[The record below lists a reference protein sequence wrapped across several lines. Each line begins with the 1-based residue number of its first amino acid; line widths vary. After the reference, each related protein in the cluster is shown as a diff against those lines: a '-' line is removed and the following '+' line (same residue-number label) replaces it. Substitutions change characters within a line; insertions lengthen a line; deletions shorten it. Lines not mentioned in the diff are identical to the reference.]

1 MSTKALEPTMLLA
14 DGIVFPEGPRWIDDR
29 LWFVDMHGHKVLT
42 VDLDGNSE
50 TVVDYPDKPS
60 GMGVLPDGTKI
71 CVSMRRRV
79 LDKIEPDGSLTL
91 YADLNDIPGT
101 SLNDMVVDGRG
112 RAYVG
117 NRLPHGPSLKPKS
130 ESIILV
136 EPGGEHRIV
145 ADGMTGPNGCGITP
159 DNKTLIIKDGEG
171 LTAFT
176 IDDDGELSDRRV
188 WAETPGRGPDGIC
201 LDAEGGLWVGSPGG
215 HSFYR
220 ILEGGEITDEIPLP
234 DDVWG
239 VAPALGGPDRKT
251 LFMLEARNTVENSLR
266 LLGINSYEG
275 DLTSTS
281 KGWVRTVEV
290 DIPGAG
296 WP

>member
-1 MSTKALEPTMLLA
+1 VSATILEPTMLLA

-29 LWFVDMHGHKVLT
+29 LWMVDMHGHRVLT
-42 VDLDGNSE
+42 VALDGTSE
-50 TVVDYPDKPS
+50 TVIDYPDKPS
-60 GMGVLPDGTKI
+60 GMGVLPDGSVI

-79 LDKIEPDGSLTL
+79 LETIDLQGNRTL
-91 YADLNDIPGT
+91 YADLNDLPGD

-117 NRLPHGPSLKPKS
+117 NRVRT
-130 ESIILV
+130 I
-136 EPGGEHRIV
+136 EPGQESVVAVELDGGHRIV
-145 ADGMTGPNGCGITP
+145 AAGLTTPNGSVVTP
-159 DNKTLIIKDGEG
+159 DNKTLVVAEPRAGK

-176 IDDDGELSDRRV
+176 IDDDGELHDERV
-188 WAETPGRGPDGIC
+188 FAETPGRGADGIC
-201 LDAEGGLWVGSPGG
+201 LDAEGGIWVGSPAS
-215 HSFYR
+215 HEFYR
-220 ILEGGEITDEIPLP
+220 VLEGGKVTHQIPLP

-239 VAPALGGPDRKT
+239 VAPALGGPDGRT
-251 LFMLEARNTVENSLR
+251 LFLLEARATMENSMR
-266 LLGINSYEG
+266 LAELNSYEG
-275 DLTSTS
+275 DLTSTC

>member
-1 MSTKALEPTMLLA
+1 MSTTKLEPTMLLA

-29 LWFVDMHGHKVLT
+29 LWMVDMHGHKVLT
-42 VDLDGNSE
+42 VDLDGKSE
-50 TVVDYPDKPS
+50 TIVDYPDKPS
-60 GMGVLPDGTKI
+60 GMGVLPDGSVI

-79 LDKIEPDGSLTL
+79 LETIDLHGNRTL
-91 YADLNDIPGT
+91 YADLNDLPGD

-117 NRLPHGPSLKPKS
+117 NRVRTTEPGQ
-130 ESIILV
+130 ESVVVV
-136 EPGGEHRIV
+136 EIGGEHRVV
-145 ADGMTGPNGCGITP
+145 ADGMTTPNGSVVTP
-159 DNKTLIIKDGEG
+159 DNKTLVVAEPRAHT

-176 IDDDGELSDRRV
+176 IEDDGELSDRRV
-188 WAETPGRGPDGIC
+188 WAETPGRGADGIC
-201 LDAEGGLWVGSPGG
+201 LDAEGGIWVGSPGS
-215 HSFYR
+215 HEFYR
-220 ILEGGEITDEIPLP
+220 ILEGGEITHQIPLEEG
-234 DDVWG
+234 VWG
-239 VAPALGGPDRKT
+239 VAPALGGPDGRT
-251 LFMLEARNTVENSLR
+251 LFLLEARATMENSVR
-266 LLGINSYEG
+266 LGGLNSYEG